1 MENIK
6 ETFCEDGVIY
16 LLDIEKEIKIGDIA
30 YSPQSDAIVGID
42 EENVDYANEEYTYAK
57 QQKTEPSIIEANNK
71 CLAFK
76 GSPKQAID
84 FVDMMRE
91 IGIAT
96 GADFENI
103 LSDFIFNI
111 EVELQ
116 NYGYLDEDFNKTD
129 K

>member
-1 MENIK
+1 MN
-6 ETFCEDGVIY
+6 
-16 LLDIEKEIKIGDIA
+16 
-30 YSPQSDAIVGID
+30 Q
-42 EENVDYANEEYTYAK
+42 
-57 QQKTEPSIIEANNK
+57 IIEANNK

-84 FVDMMRE
+84 FADMMRE

-96 GADFENI
+96 GGDFENI
-103 LSDFIFNI
+103 LSDFIYNI

-116 NYGYLDEDFNKTD
+116 NNGYLDEDFNKTD

>member
-1 MENIK
+1 MKNN
-6 ETFCEDGVIY
+6 
-16 LLDIEKEIKIGDIA
+16 KEIKKVCSKCGSDDVWCDGTAVWCEETQDWVLQTVYQYSYCHNCDGDTTL
-30 YSPQSDAIVGID
+30 
-42 EENVDYANEEYTYAK
+42 VDKEK
-57 QQKTEPSIIEANNK
+57 QVIIEANNK

-76 GSPKQAID
+76 GTSNQAID